1 MLDRTN
7 DIKSEKALIGS
18 LLLDNSHISFC
29 SCFLVEDDFYNVKN
43 KVLYTEILQ
52 HFLRNGNVDISSINS
67 CDMEYVVNSANIALP
82 SNVKTYAKKIKEASL
97 RRKLIRACQETIE
110 FAKDGEGEIAQI
122 KAKAMG
128 EISSVII
135 PDNEKSSGILDVLKD
150 TVDDLK
156 LRREKRHSTCP
167 KWGFAFLDK
176 FIGGIKPSIT
186 ILAARPG
193 VGKTTFA
200 TNILCHVAE
209 QGKKVA
215 LFSLEMPKQQISEKI
230 LCSYGQL
237 NKDKIDNPWDI
248 DEKSFD
254 TIMNVADGL
263 SKLSIRIFD
272 DKFYLE
278 DMRLKCQEL
287 KSLEGLDLVIIDYI
301 QLMETYRK
309 CNNTV
314 DRISHITRDLKKL
327 QMELNIPLIILSQ
340 LNREGVGEPQLQ
352 HLRDSGSIEQDA
364 DNVLFLW
371 LEKEEESFG
380 STTSIVNLKI
390 DKQRNGKKGKTVLKF
405 YGASQRF
412 YDN

>member
-1 MLDRTN
+1 
-7 DIKSEKALIGS
+7 
-18 LLLDNSHISFC
+18 
-29 SCFLVEDDFYNVKN
+29 VEDDFYNVKN

>member
-1 MLDRTN
+1 
-7 DIKSEKALIGS
+7 
-18 LLLDNSHISFC
+18 
-29 SCFLVEDDFYNVKN
+29 
-43 KVLYTEILQ
+43 
-52 HFLRNGNVDISSINS
+52 
-67 CDMEYVVNSANIALP
+67 
-82 SNVKTYAKKIKEASL
+82 
-97 RRKLIRACQETIE
+97 
-110 FAKDGEGEIAQI
+110 
-122 KAKAMG
+122 
-128 EISSVII
+128 
-135 PDNEKSSGILDVLKD
+135 
-150 TVDDLK
+150 
-156 LRREKRHSTCP
+156 
-167 KWGFAFLDK
+167 
-176 FIGGIKPSIT
+176 
-186 ILAARPG
+186 
-193 VGKTTFA
+193 
-200 TNILCHVAE
+200 
-209 QGKKVA
+209 
-215 LFSLEMPKQQISEKI
+215 MPKQQISEKI